1 MDIRNTQKRAG
12 ETMRHR
18 RFEEETSTTVKS
30 ITIFVLIGILFF
42 STSIAL
48 TSYPQHIAIN
58 EKTVIQTVKFL
69 GNNTAIIK
77 GNQVQFGTGDVIPL
91 VKRDFIRITGNQV
104 QIGKTNYLEGVRT
117 VAAEWYQQI
126 LFSQRISKF
135 QTNQTAQIIIDETSF
150 ILTPLSQDTISVT
163 ATDLSNTKNQNHY
176 TVIFKQGTVY
186 INENGI
192 MLKFTKVGDVITVN
206 TVGLDRHNKII
217 LRTI

>member
-1 MDIRNTQKRAG
+1 
-12 ETMRHR
+12 MRHR